1 MQVYG
6 MERAARSVVR
16 IIGIV
21 MLLLAFYALGPMGAG
36 AWLMGLLGFIL
47 IMLS

>member
-1 MQVYG
+1 M
-6 MERAARSVVR
+6 ARSMVR
-16 IIGIV
+16 IIGVI
-21 MLLLAFYALGPMGAG
+21 MLLIAFYALDPLGLV

>member
-1 MQVYG
+1 

-16 IIGIV
+16 LVGII
-21 MLLLAFYALGPMGAG
+21 MLLIAFYALGPLGAA
-36 AWLMGLLGFIL
+36 AWLIGVLGFIL

>member
-1 MQVYG
+1 

-16 IIGIV
+16 LIGII
-21 MLLLAFYALGPMGAG
+21 MLLIAFYSLGPLGSV
-36 AWLMGLLGFIL
+36 AWITGFLGFIL